1 MGACDTGNK
10 NQNNYPHT
18 KKSSKKFVKIHFDFE
33 DEYDLDDNIFTSIKE
48 EMTNILLKVYNSRKN
63 HIGTEIDKY
72 LNAQNIDFIP
82 ILSKQIIDK
91 EGGKEIFN
99 QRIKNEIDII
109 NNDEEKFKI
118 KYLTIMV
125 IGQTG
130 TGKST
135 LINSLLKL
143 EGGNKAPTGMVN
155 IVTQQTR
162 DYINKKVPYL
172 RLVDTRGIELS
183 KIANVKAI
191 GDEAANF
198 MESQK
203 KPNLSGEV
211 DFNNF
216 VHCIWYCVESNRF
229 QEAESSLIQ
238 QLKVT
243 YQDNK
248 IPIIIVM
255 TQAINEERFE
265 GIKNFLETRGYDFVK
280 VLAKRLKIYGDV
292 YVEPF
297 GLEELVDLTIKK
309 CKRAFEGDMK
319 AVMIENMSNYIERK
333 IKLNTL
339 NDNQLIKLNDNE
351 NDIEGNNF
359 REYIKDLYKYNIQ
372 HFLNNDDFKNETI
385 TLINSEFIKH
395 KKNYFSYCQ
404 QLSNDIIKKDIPYLA
419 DRFLDIQ
426 AKKQIEYHQSVKN
439 ENRRDKNGFINTGTN
454 FLMKE
459 YNLLAY
465 RHYSTYL
472 TTTIHNKIVTSFK
485 EKVDFL
491 IKNLLNKKEVKE
503 SINEKYIK
511 KFNDFEKRVEEFKKN
526 VDIYEKQ

>member
-1 MGACDTGNK
+1 
-10 NQNNYPHT
+10 
-18 KKSSKKFVKIHFDFE
+18 
-33 DEYDLDDNIFTSIKE
+33 
-48 EMTNILLKVYNSRKN
+48 
-63 HIGTEIDKY
+63 
-72 LNAQNIDFIP
+72 
-82 ILSKQIIDK
+82 
-91 EGGKEIFN
+91 
-99 QRIKNEIDII
+99 
-109 NNDEEKFKI
+109 
-118 KYLTIMV
+118 
-125 IGQTG
+125 
-130 TGKST
+130 
-135 LINSLLKL
+135 
-143 EGGNKAPTGMVN
+143 
-155 IVTQQTR
+155 
-162 DYINKKVPYL
+162 
-172 RLVDTRGIELS
+172 
-183 KIANVKAI
+183 
-191 GDEAANF
+191 

-339 NDNQLIKLNDNE
+339 NDNQLIKLIDNE

-472 TTTIHNKIVTSFK
+472 ITTIHNKIVTSFK